1 MPNQQGST
9 FLTGVKYFLKKGQTG
24 VIRHR
29 SGLMPME
36 FYQCFTLGLILTNDL
51 QPIEVAFAD
60 YLTVAG
66 KFADIKYFWD
76 TLATFRPK

>member
-1 MPNQQGST
+1 MPNQQGSA

-51 QPIEVAFAD
+51 QPIEVA
-60 YLTVAG
+60 G